1 MGIMATSLH
10 PTAMLTK
17 LFIVAVLVLIIFNL
31 FRALAALMNKD
42 PAHSH
47 RVVRALT
54 VRVAL
59 SVGLF
64 LALLAGSYFGMI
76 PSHGLR

>member
-1 MGIMATSLH
+1 
-10 PTAMLTK
+10 MLTK
-17 LFIVAVLVLIIFNL
+17 LLIVAVLMLIIFNL

-42 PAHSH
+42 PAQSH
-47 RVVRALT
+47 KVVRALT
-54 VRVAL
+54 IRVAL

-64 LALLAGSYFGMI
+64 IALLVSSYLGLI